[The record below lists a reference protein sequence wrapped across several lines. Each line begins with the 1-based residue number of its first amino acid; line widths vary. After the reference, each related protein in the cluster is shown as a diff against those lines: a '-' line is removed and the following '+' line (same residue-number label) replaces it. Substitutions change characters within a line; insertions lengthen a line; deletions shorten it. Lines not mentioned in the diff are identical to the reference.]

1 MVYILGLHGKNV
13 RTENEIILKRKWSVT
28 TPPAPLTLTPFF
40 FFLAILTTYF
50 NEFTTIYLS
59 QSNTQDKNKFPLF
72 ELVNTIKG

>member
-1 MVYILGLHGKNV
+1 MVCILGLHGKNV

-50 NEFTTIYLS
+50 NVFTTIS
-59 QSNTQDKNKFPLF
+59 FSVHHKTKNKFPLF
-72 ELVNTIKG
+72 ELDNTIKG

>member
-1 MVYILGLHGKNV
+1 MVCILGLHGKNV

-50 NEFTTIYLS
+50 NEFTTISFSVQHKTKTNFLS
-59 QSNTQDKNKFPLF
+59 LS
-72 ELVNTIKG
+72 